1 MPLIVS
7 VLGKNQ
13 ALTNRRI
20 RHMNEYVD
28 YTYGLSE
35 DEKDLAKVEECKMYA
50 NAVAALCTSYS
61 YGRYGFY
68 ATL

>member
-1 MPLIVS
+1 M
-7 VLGKNQ
+7 NQ
-13 ALTNRRI
+13 
-20 RHMNEYVD
+20 YVD

-61 YGRYGFY
+61 YGRYGFF